1 MFNSININKFK
12 NLSLRSKNLAFL
24 KKSLYKRRAKLFCTS
39 CNSKEEMTGQ
49 RRFRQRTK
57 LLLGGLRDYFVVWRM
72 EYKVVCIIDGELFA
86 LQFLKPSKKPK
97 KCNEPTQNI
106 RRGRKK
112 GTEFSIHKH
121 NVLTCCT
128 YVYSRSQV
136 P

>member
-1 MFNSININKFK
+1 MFNSININKFRK
-12 NLSLRSKNLAFL
+12 LSIQSKNLAFL

-57 LLLGGLRDYFVVWRM
+57 LLLLGGLRDYFVVWRM
-72 EYKVVCIIDGELFA
+72 EYKVVCIIDGELFP
-86 LQFLKPSKKPK
+86 LQFLKPSK
-97 KCNEPTQNI
+97 CNEPTQKI

-112 GTEFSIHKH
+112 GTEISIHKH